1 MTDPRSAAGGG
12 LPYALGAYLV
22 WGLFPLYLLLV
33 IHVPPLEL
41 VSWRVIC
48 TLPVCLGIVIAR
60 RQTRQLRLALVN
72 PRIFI
77 YLVASALLIGVNWL
91 TFIFAVQAG
100 HVLAASLGY
109 YINPMVNILF
119 GTLLL
124 RERLSRSQWLA
135 VGLAGAGVTI
145 LALGALDTLWIS
157 LTLALSFSSYGMVRK
172 LAPVESLPGL
182 TIETIIWL
190 LPASGVIAWYAA
202 SPVGMS
208 LGVDRQTDIAILF
221 AGVLTATPLLLFAT
235 AARRMDYSLLGFVQF
250 LAPTL
255 NFIIGLTVFRE
266 QLKPAQLA
274 CFLFIWT
281 AIALFSGDLFSRR
294 RAGAVSTQ
302 RDKP

>member
-1 MTDPRSAAGGG
+1 MTDTRSAVGGG
-12 LPYALGAYLV
+12 LPYALGAYLI

-41 VSWRVIC
+41 VSWRVIF
-48 TLPVCLGIVIAR
+48 TLPVCLAIVVAR
-60 RQTRQLRLALVN
+60 RQTRQLRLALAN
-72 PRIFI
+72 PRIF
-77 YLVASALLIGVNWL
+77 LFLFASAMLIALNWL
-91 TFIFAVQAG
+91 TYIFAVQGG

-119 GTLLL
+119 GTLFLK
-124 RERLSRSQWLA
+124 ERLPWRQWLA
-135 VGLAGAGVTI
+135 VALAGAGVAI

-157 LTLALSFSSYGMVRK
+157 LTLALSFSSYGLVRK

-190 LPASGVIAWYAA
+190 LPAAGVVAWYAA
-202 SPVGMS
+202 SPQGMS
-208 LGVDRQTDIAILF
+208 LGVSRQTDIAILL
-221 AGVLTATPLLLFAT
+221 AGVVTATPLLLFAT

-250 LAPTL
+250 LSPTL
-255 NFIIGLTVFRE
+255 NFVLSLTVFRE

-281 AIALFSGDLFSRR
+281 AIALICWDLLARR
-294 RAGAVSTQ
+294 RQA
-302 RDKP
+302 

>member
-1 MTDPRSAAGGG
+1 MTDLRSVAGGG

-22 WGLFPLYLLLV
+22 CGVFPLYLLFV

-41 VSWRVIC
+41 VSWRVIF
-48 TLPVCLGIVIAR
+48 TLPICLAIVIAKS
-60 RQTRQLRLALVN
+60 QTRQLRLALTN
-72 PRIFI
+72 PRIFL
-77 YLVASALLIGVNWL
+77 YLVVSALLIGINWL

-109 YINPMVNILF
+109 YINPMANILF
-119 GTLLL
+119 GTLFLK
-124 RERLSRSQWLA
+124 ERLSVLQWLA
-135 VGLAGAGVTI
+135 VTLAGAGVAI

-157 LTLALSFSSYGMVRK
+157 LTLALSFSTYGLVRK

-190 LPASGVIAWYAA
+190 LPAAGVVAWYATG
-202 SPVGMS
+202 SQGMS
-208 LGVDRQTDIAILF
+208 LGVTSRTDIAILLSG
-221 AGVLTATPLLLFAT
+221 ALTATPLLLFAT

-255 NFIIGLTVFRE
+255 NFIIGIFVFAE

-274 CFLFIWT
+274 CFLFIWA
-281 AIALFSGDLFSRR
+281 AIALFSWDLFSRR
-294 RAGAVSTQ
+294 RLQGPSRA
-302 RDKP
+302 